1 MRIEPRKL
9 GVLAAKAL
17 AGILPAAAVLAFRP
31 LGLDPGQ
38 AVVAAALV
46 LAVGFWTAG
55 AASKALV
62 SGFLLIVFLAFGRTA
77 PASVFRFPLS
87 ESFSVIVLA
96 FLVSQGIAKSG
107 LARKLLLPVL
117 DRRAGTPG
125 RLLAAMILSSAAFVF
140 LIPQPFSR
148 VIILSGI
155 FAECLE
161 ARGLPAR
168 LKERLLFALHLF
180 SALANNLF
188 LRGDLILNPAFLNF
202 SGLSMGESGWTARL
216 LVPGLV
222 HMALALVVFLLMARR
237 DWREYARGA
246 GMSRT
251 EGTGVPASDIPAST
265 PAPPTSSRLSSADR
279 RNLVLI
285 GLILAAWA
293 LEGLHGVRGVWIAA
307 AGTGAMFVLGL
318 LEPRDLKAVNPGLL
332 LFLTAASSIG
342 AVLEGSGTAARI
354 FPALA
359 ALLPR
364 AWSPGLALGTVG
376 VSMAGHMVLGSNMT
390 TLSVLVPAFR
400 AVGEGAGVPEAVAFL
415 VFVSVTTQFLL
426 PFHHVVLLLGAEA
439 GRYGRGTV
447 FRFGLALTLVSAA
460 AAAILYPAWWG
471 LGGLP

>member
-1 MRIEPRKL
+1 LRIEPRKL
-9 GVLAAKAL
+9 GGLAAKSL
-17 AGILPAAAVLAFRP
+17 GGILPAAAVLVFRP

-38 AVVAAALV
+38 TVVAAALV

-62 SGFLLIVFLAFGRTA
+62 SAFLLVVFLAFGRTA

-87 ESFSVIVLA
+87 ESFPVIVLA
-96 FLVSQGIAKSG
+96 FLVSQGIVKSG

-246 GMSRT
+246 ETSRT
-251 EGTGVPASDIPAST
+251 EGTGRPASDIPAT
-265 PAPPTSSRLSSADR
+265 APASSRLSSADR

-285 GLILAAWA
+285 GLVLTAWA
-293 LEGLHGVRGVWIAA
+293 LEGLHGIRGVWIAA

-318 LEPRDLKAVNPGLL
+318 LEPKDLKAVNPGLL

-460 AAAILYPAWWG
+460 AAAFLYPAWWG
-471 LGGLP
+471 LRGLP